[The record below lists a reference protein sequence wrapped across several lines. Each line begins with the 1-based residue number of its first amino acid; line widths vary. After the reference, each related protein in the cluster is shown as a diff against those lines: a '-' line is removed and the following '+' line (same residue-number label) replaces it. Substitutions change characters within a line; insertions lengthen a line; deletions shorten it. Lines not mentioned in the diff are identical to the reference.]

1 MRHEATEARV
11 RRAIGACREQGIE
24 ATPEVVAQIMAGEDG
39 LAASH
44 EAGTANAHADYLRA
58 ATWVLL
64 LFWLY
69 LMANVLVLGAEVNWW
84 FRYEHNPDPH

>member
-1 MRHEATEARV
+1 MRHVATEARV

-44 EAGTANAHADYLRA
+44 EAGRANAHADYLRA

-64 LFWLY
+64 LLDEGDEQFGDSNEW
-69 LMANVLVLGAEVNWW
+69 
-84 FRYEHNPDPH
+84 PDAA